1 MDSSKINKKF
11 KVVFV
16 SAVADFKGGAE
27 KCLQQFMLNPMLT
40 PILIVPALGELS
52 IYAEQH
58 NITVEV
64 IDYGCVNNV
73 RRPFK
78 ISAIFYAAIDAIK
91 VSWQIKRLAKHVG
104 AVCIHS
110 NGLKTHGILSV
121 GWLFGCVP
129 VICHIHDIPYTSKE
143 RFFWKYLSWTTK
155 RLLLVSK
162 YCWVNDSLP
171 KNASVIPNG
180 IAISQK
186 SLLQKSFENEIKI
199 GFVGRIHP
207 HKGLHLAIEWL
218 IAAKAAGIKFQ
229 FFIRGE
235 AAPAEHEY
243 LNQIKQTILDAG
255 LNDYCHFQGR
265 ILDYKKVYSSIDITL
280 MPSVIAEPFGLVAIE
295 SFDNGVPCF
304 AYPSGAL
311 PSIIEHGKSGYLCE
325 NSTEFVKSLRSLLA
339 NNNNYNQIR
348 TQAHEQLIEKFSIK
362 SLYNN
367 LNKEYERVNV

>member
-1 MDSSKINKKF
+1 MDSSKINKKI

-27 KCLQQFMLNPMLT
+27 KCLQQFMLNPKVSPL
-40 PILIVPALGELS
+40 LIVPEEGELS
-52 IYAEQH
+52 EYAKQQD
-58 NITVEV
+58 IPVKIV
-64 IDYGCVNNV
+64 AYGRVNDV
-73 RRPFK
+73 HRPFK
-78 ISAIFYAAIDAIK
+78 LAALFYAGIDALK
-91 VSWQIKRLAKHVG
+91 ASWKIKRFAKNID
-104 AVCIHS
+104 ADCIHS
-110 NGLKTHGILSV
+110 NGLKTHGILSL
-121 GWLFGCVP
+121 GYFFSRIP

-143 RFFWKYLSWTTK
+143 RLFWKYLSWTTK

-162 YCWVNDSLP
+162 YCWINDSLP
-171 KNASVIPNG
+171 KNVKVIPNG
-180 IAISQK
+180 IVISQK

-235 AAPAEHEY
+235 AALAEHEY
-243 LNQIKQTILDAG
+243 LNQIKQTIFDAG

-265 ILDYKKVYSSIDITL
+265 ILDYDKVYANIDISL
-280 MPSVIAEPFGLVAIE
+280 MPSIIAEPFGLVAIE

-311 PSIIEHGKSGYLCE
+311 PTIIEHGKSGYLCKHPAD
-325 NSTEFVKSLRSLLA
+325 FVESLFSLLTSV
-339 NNNNYNQIR
+339 NHYNQIR
-348 TQAHEQLIEKFSIK
+348 TQAHEQLNNKFSLV
-362 SLYNN
+362 SLYKK
-367 LNKEYERVNV
+367 LDKEYASI